1 MPKYWFEQHGT
12 IPAVMTHDVLEFT
25 VPAPVSRKQAMKLAQ
40 EQYAW
45 WIKAQRMPRLLCW
58 PIAFPVL
65 RRGTSGGIESLR
77 KSFGISDYSGP

>member
-12 IPAVMTHDVLEFT
+12 IPAVMTPDVLEFT

-45 WIKAQRMPRLLCW
+45 CPDMVDQGAEDATVAMLADSLSRSKAW
-58 PIAFPVL
+58 YFWW
-65 RRGTSGGIESLR
+65 
-77 KSFGISDYSGP
+77 D